1 MRHFVEVTEV
11 SSREFNRDSS
21 RLKNQAD
28 NGPVFITSRGV
39 RSHVLLSYRDYEAL
53 KGSRAKSLLQA
64 VAQRGPADDIT
75 FDPPRAEIN
84 SRGVDLG

>member
-1 MRHFVEVTEV
+1 MEVTEV

-21 RLKNQAD
+21 RLKKQAD
-28 NGPVFITSRGV
+28 KGPVVITDRGV

-64 VAQRGPADDIT
+64 VAQRGSADDIA
-75 FDPPRAEIN
+75 FDPPRVSID

>member
-1 MRHFVEVTEV
+1 MEVTEV

-39 RSHVLLSYRDYEAL
+39 RSHVLLSLRDYEAL

-64 VAQRGPADDIT
+64 VAQLGPADDIA
-75 FDPPRAEIN
+75 FDPPRVSIE

>member
-1 MRHFVEVTEV
+1 VEVIEV

-28 NGPVFITSRGV
+28 KGPVFITSRGV

-64 VAQRGPADDIT
+64 VAQIGAADDIA
-75 FDPPRAEIN
+75 FDPPRVSID
-84 SRGVDLG
+84 SRGEDLG

>member
-1 MRHFVEVTEV
+1 VEVVEV
-11 SSREFNRDSS
+11 SSREFYRDFS
-21 RLKNQAD
+21 RLKNQAE

-39 RSHVLLSYRDYEAL
+39 RSHVLLSIRDYEAL

-64 VAQRGPADDIT
+64 VAKVGPIDDIAL
-75 FDPPRAEIN
+75 DPPRVSVD

>member
-1 MRHFVEVTEV
+1 MEITEV
-11 SSREFNRDSS
+11 SSREFNRESS

-28 NGPVFITSRGV
+28 KGPVFITSRGV
-39 RSHVLLSYRDYEAL
+39 RSHVLLSVRDYEAL

-64 VAQRGPADDIT
+64 VAQRGPADDIA
-75 FDPPRAEIN
+75 FDPPRASVG